1 LTFFLDEC
9 WVGVMGWRSSGLS
22 YNINGANARQYLKMN
37 AYAISNPQS
46 IGGAAGVMGS
56 DARSGH
62 AFVKV

>member
-1 LTFFLDEC
+1 
-9 WVGVMGWRSSGLS
+9 MGWRSSGLS